1 MEGGPLLNN
10 PRLSAGPSLHPERPT
25 FMGACISS
33 GKLEIPEKDYGLR
46 KEDEE
51 ESSKEVRPGPVMKE
65 PVAERSLRAL
75 AQTEPAEAS
84 QGASQLHPNPF
95 DRPTSTYLR
104 SSSSVP
110 ETLGNP
116 LSSSRCTFSTAARSH
131 Q

>member
-10 PRLSAGPSLHPERPT
+10 PRLSADPSLHPVRST
-25 FMGACISS
+25 LMGTCISS
-33 GKLEIPEKDYGLR
+33 GNLEIPDQDYGLH

-95 DRPTSTYLR
+95 DRPNSTYLR

-116 LSSSRCTFSTAARSH
+116 LSSSKRAFSTTTRSH